1 MQISFAITYLDGSA
15 ADTSIASV
23 ADQVAFEREFD
34 RSIANLGN
42 DFRLT
47 DMCWL
52 AWSGLNRK
60 KAIPDFDTWLVNVAS
75 VEAGESAIVPLE
87 TSQPTG

>member
-1 MQISFAITYLDGSA
+1 MQFHIQYLDGSA
-15 ADTSIASV
+15 TDTSVASV

-34 RSIANLGN
+34 RSIARLSD

-52 AWSGLNRK
+52 AWHALKRK
-60 KAIPDFDTWLVNVAS
+60 KDIPDFEAWLTNVSS
-75 VEAGESAIVPLE
+75 VEIGDSGVTPLE

>member
-1 MQISFAITYLDGSA
+1 MRINFTTTYADGSA
-15 ADTSIASV
+15 AETSSASV

-34 RSIANLGN
+34 RSIATLSQ
-42 DFRLT
+42 DFRLA

-52 AWSGLNRK
+52 AWSALRRTRDVG
-60 KAIPDFDTWLVNVAS
+60 DFDSWLARVENV
-75 VEAGESAIVPLE
+75 EIGDSAIVPLE

>member
-1 MQISFAITYLDGSA
+1 MQISFAISYLDGSA
-15 ADTSIASV
+15 ADTSVASV

-52 AWSGLNRK
+52 AWSGLSRK
-60 KAIPDFDTWLVNVAS
+60 KSIPDFDTWLVNVAS
-75 VEAGESAIVPLE
+75 VEAGDSGIVPLE

>member
-1 MQISFAITYLDGSA
+1 MKLTFSIEYLDGSA
-15 ADTSIASV
+15 TDESVASV

-34 RSIANLGN
+34 RSIAALSE

-52 AWSGLNRK
+52 AWSGLRRK
-60 KAIPDFDTWLVNVAS
+60 KAVPTFDEWLATVDS
-75 VEAGESAIVPLE
+75 VEIKDNAIVPLE
-87 TSQPTG
+87 TNQPTG